1 MDSKYDVAIVGAG
14 PAGLFAA
21 LKLIEKRPGLKVIL
35 IEKGKRVME
44 RQREEV
50 MNGVGGAGTFSDGK
64 VHFTPVLSMEKMLNF
79 YSRSEYQEFLNEVDQ
94 VLTKFGVDVPYYPK
108 DLDRARQLVD
118 TCKKESI
125 HLFIRKTR
133 HIGSDKLP
141 AVIKNFEEYLIS
153 QGIELLA
160 EVEVRDLNIENNF
173 CKGVN
178 LVDGRQ
184 IVADNT
190 IVAPGRVGAQWLQN
204 IAKNLGLEYNYDKA
218 LVGVRVEFPHGII
231 KEHAELLYETIY
243 LMYTKTF
250 DDAIRT
256 YCPCSRGKVAIEN
269 YDGFVCVN
277 GHSNSN
283 YDSENSN
290 FAFLSEIRLTEP
302 VENTIQYAKSIAQLA
317 NTIGGGKPILQRLAD
332 LRNGRRSTWQRINKS
347 YIKPSLMEVTPGD
360 ISMALPGRIVTNIV
374 EGLQMLSRVLP
385 GIDSGHTLLYAPEI
399 KLTSSKIETDKYL
412 ETPIKNLY
420 VAGDGAGVSGNIT
433 GAAATGIIAALGILN
448 KSTNT

>member
-1 MDSKYDVAIVGAG
+1 MESKYDVAIVGAG

-21 LKLIEKRPGLKVIL
+21 LKLIEKRPGLKVVL
-35 IEKGKRVME
+35 IEKGKRVMD

-79 YSRSEYQEFLNEVDQ
+79 YSRSQYQEFLDEVDQ

-108 DLDRARQLVD
+108 DLDKARQLVD

-160 EVEVRDLNIENNF
+160 EVEVRDLRIENNF

-178 LVDGRQ
+178 LIDGRQ
-184 IVADNT
+184 ILADNT

-302 VENTIQYAKSIAQLA
+302 VENTIKYAKSIAQLA

-374 EGLQMLSRVLP
+374 EGLAMLSRVLP

-399 KLTSSKIETDKYL
+399 KLTSSKIETDKCL

-448 KSTNT
+448 KN